1 MTSASTPPSSGGSTS
16 SDAVAGLEGRVES
29 WLYSVV
35 YICNCLFNI
44 YLSPR
49 HDVRGSRVMTCGS
62 RRSRVTCH
70 THMTYACTCTTASLP
85 VLLCM
90 SCAFHSAQ
98 MARSITIHFVTFVYS
113 YSELTSLTQ
122 HAVIP
127 WFFGAPRLR
136 PRVSLITLLTYL
148 LTLDGNGY
156 GAPHCRAGGST
167 EAAAQSK
174 R

>member
-62 RRSRVTCH
+62 AVASRVTHNMTCM
-70 THMTYACTCTTASLP
+70 HMHNRLAASTVVHVMRVPQCTDG
-85 VLLCM
+85 
-90 SCAFHSAQ
+90 AFH
-98 MARSITIHFVTFVYS
+98 HYS
-113 YSELTSLTQ
+113 LCDFRLFLLRTHLTHSTRGYLGFS
-122 HAVIP
+122 VP
-127 WFFGAPRLR
+127 RGFGRGFP
-136 PRVSLITLLTYL
+136 
-148 LTLDGNGY
+148 
-156 GAPHCRAGGST
+156 
-167 EAAAQSK
+167 
-174 R
+174 